1 MDKLLLEN
9 HALINKI
16 KNEYDR
22 ILEENKLLKEKID
35 KIDKIDKGIDLKSKV
50 NFYDTNIPKNIVYR
64 YGKGPI
70 RYFENGLYYHGL
82 GINDTQTFNV
92 NNKFDKCYFVYNKVR
107 SIPHK
112 NIATH
117 DKDSF
122 CSKCSYNDELNKGR
136 SRVKIVNCLGHKNIC

>member
-9 HALINKI
+9 HTLINKI

-22 ILEENKLLKEKID
+22 ILEENKLLK
-35 KIDKIDKGIDLKSKV
+35 DKIDKGIDLKSKV

-64 YGKGPI
+64 YGQGPI

-82 GINDTQTFNV
+82 GINDTQTFNI
-92 NNKFDKCYFVYNKVR
+92 NNKFDKCFFVYNKVR

-122 CSKCSYNDELNKGR
+122 CSNCSYNNELNKGR